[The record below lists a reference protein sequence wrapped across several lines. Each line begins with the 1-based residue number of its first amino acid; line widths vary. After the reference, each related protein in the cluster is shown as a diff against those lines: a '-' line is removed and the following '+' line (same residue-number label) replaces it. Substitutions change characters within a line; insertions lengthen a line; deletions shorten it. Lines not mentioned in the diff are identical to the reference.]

1 MTDSIEDENEN
12 ILYDI
17 NTYTEW
23 ISDTKLTKVIFQS
36 KALININN

>member
-23 ISDTKLTKVIFQS
+23 ISDTKLTKVIFQL
-36 KALININN
+36 KALNNINN